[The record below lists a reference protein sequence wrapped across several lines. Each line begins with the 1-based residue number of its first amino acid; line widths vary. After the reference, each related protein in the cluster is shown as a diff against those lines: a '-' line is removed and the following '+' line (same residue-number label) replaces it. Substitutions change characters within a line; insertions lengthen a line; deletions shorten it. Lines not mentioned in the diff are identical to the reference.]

1 MVDQLNIHE
10 KIITH
15 LNRDYTEPIRDPL
28 WSNIYLSPP
37 LKELTRKKPFQDLGR
52 IMQLGPTFHV
62 YPGATHTRL
71 NHSLGVFHL
80 SKRIITRMLMHP
92 DCPTLSLEGVKS
104 FLAASLLHDLGH
116 FPYTHSLKE
125 LPLKEHELLAGEA
138 ILESPMKDCLT
149 KDLGVDPGMVAAI
162 IDEGMKAPDS
172 ETRFYRRILSG
183 VLDPDK
189 LDYMNRDAY
198 FCGVPYGIQDTDF
211 VISKMVPHKGS
222 IALDYQGIPAV
233 ENILFSKYLMYRTVY
248 WHKVVRIATAMI
260 KKAIYFGLQEDCI
273 QPEDLYG
280 LTDQDLSTI
289 YGKKIFPYS
298 RLVRGVANRDL
309 YKMVYEVDFDGTN
322 RNHMSILGLEARFQK
337 EQEIAALLSTK
348 RKKITGEDIIIDIPE
363 QISFSIDMP
372 VIQNGKEIPFAQ
384 SPSVFT
390 PPVVNS
396 FTRSLRKIRLVVN
409 SDIADSF
416 KKPEELLGWKV

>member
-1 MVDQLNIHE
+1 MKIKE
-10 KIITH
+10 KILSH
-15 LNRDYTEPIRDPL
+15 LNRDYTEPIRDAL
-28 WSNIYLSPP
+28 WSNIYLSQGM
-37 LKELTRKKPFQDLGR
+37 KEITRKKPFQDLGR

-80 SKRIITRMLMHP
+80 SKRIITRLLMHP
-92 DCPTLSLEGVKS
+92 DCPELSLDGVKA
-104 FLAASLLHDLGH
+104 FLCASLVHDLGH

-125 LPLKEHELLAGEA
+125 LPLKDHETLSGEA
-138 ILESPMKDCLT
+138 VNQEPLKSCL
-149 KDLGVDPGMVAAI
+149 KENVGADPSMVATI
-162 IDEGMKAPDS
+162 VDEGIQTDNK
-172 ETRFYRRILSG
+172 ETLFYRRILSG

-189 LDYMNRDAY
+189 LDYLNRDAY

-211 VISKMVPHKGS
+211 VIAKMVPLKEG
-222 IALDYQGIPAV
+222 IALEAQGIPAV
-233 ENILFSKYLMYRTVY
+233 ENILFSKYLMYKTVY

-298 RLVRGVANRDL
+298 RLIRGVANREL

-322 RNHMSILGLEARFQK
+322 RDHMSILGLEARFQK
-337 EQEIAALLSTK
+337 ESDIAALLSTK
-348 RKKITGEDIIIDIPE
+348 KRRVSGEDIIIDIPE
-363 QISFSIDMP
+363 PISFGIDLPIIQDGKEISFS
-372 VIQNGKEIPFAQ
+372 NA
-384 SPSVFT
+384 PSVFS

-396 FTRSLRKIRLVVN
+396 FTRSLRKIRLIVA
-409 SDIADSF
+409 SPLAASF
-416 KKPEELLGWKV
+416 KDPQELLGWKN